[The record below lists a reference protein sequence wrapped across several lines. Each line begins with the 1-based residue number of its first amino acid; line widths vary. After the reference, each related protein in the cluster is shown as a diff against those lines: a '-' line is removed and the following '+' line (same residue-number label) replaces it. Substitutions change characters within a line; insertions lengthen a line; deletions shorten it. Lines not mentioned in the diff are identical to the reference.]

1 MLFQKLLLYELKI
14 LKNGSPFDQRLEVL
28 SRIKVILSKLDLGSE
43 IPSSKRVDKLI
54 DLMEDLKESSL
65 TAKEREML
73 LELVEVT
80 NEKDGAASSQ

>member
-1 MLFQKLLLYELKI
+1 MFQKLLLYGLKI

-28 SRIKVILSKLDLGSE
+28 SGIKVILSKLDLGSE

>member
-28 SRIKVILSKLDLGSE
+28 SGIKVILSKLDLGSE